1 MERASLTYEGKT
13 ELCAYEL
20 MPSPEPE
27 MELNQPNIILEN
39 VILFLPVFPT

>member
-1 MERASLTYEGKT
+1 MKGRRNFV
-13 ELCAYEL
+13 L
-20 MPSPEPE
+20 MNLLPSPEPE